1 MDAGGEQ
8 NWNDQG
14 RRGPLGW
21 DFQMG
26 QPYVSYRKKSE
37 VFYLLPEG
45 IKLSQIKKLTLWK
58 HQIIVTLRSCVCV
71 IVSWLSS
78 FRGSIYFGRY
88 TWRTKVVLKRDLILG
103 PSQGLARL
111 TREKNANLFFFL
123 RKKQNKTKNYHP
135 LIPLPLVPIQTL
147 GLNWNICLS
156 RASSK
161 SDIISWGHN
170 LSGHEHWI
178 I

>member
-111 TREKNANLFFFL
+111 TREKNANLFFFF
-123 RKKQNKTKNYHP
+123 KEKTKQNKK
-135 LIPLPLVPIQTL
+135 LPPTDSIASGSHSNFRPKLKYLFIQGFL
-147 GLNWNICLS
+147 QV
-156 RASSK
+156 R
-161 SDIISWGHN
+161 HY
-170 LSGHEHWI
+170 
-178 I
+178 